1 VVSSLSRVLCV
12 ALLSLLATGPAR
24 ADDSAD
30 EAELAFTLGAEAY
43 QRGDYRTALQHFLVS
58 NRLVANRNVL
68 FNIARSYEELAQY
81 PEAYRYY
88 TQALDGESDPA
99 ARAKIEAALQKLGAR
114 IAVLRIET
122 KPPGA
127 TLYLERRDLGARGTS
142 PRRFGVAP
150 GRYKVIAELPGY
162 EPRELVLPEAKIGE
176 ELPVVLEL
184 EQILG
189 EAEITRPA
197 GAVVRVG
204 DASAAP
210 SCSVPCVLSLAPG
223 RHRLF
228 LSQAGF
234 RPQEV
239 PVDVVRDQRAKLAP
253 ELEALT
259 GSLVVSTD
267 EPGAMVRVDGRTRGF
282 TPTIITLTVGE
293 HDVIVSLSGFRD
305 VAAKVSV
312 VEGRE
317 TKLPITLI
325 QAEEVVA
332 ASRVSETVEQAPS
345 SVSIVSRREL
355 QAFAYPTIA
364 EALRGQPGVYL
375 WDDRSYQT
383 LGIRGLGFL
392 GSYGNRVLVLYDGH
406 PANDNWLGSSY
417 VGYDAMTDLAD
428 AERIE
433 LVRGPGSVLYGT
445 NAFSGVINVV
455 ERERDPGVS
464 GGVSTNLAGVA
475 RGRLRGDVKL
485 GRDGRVWSSV
495 ATARGQGRDFYFSEY
510 DAPETND
517 GVVRGQDGFV
527 TGSFRGG
534 ARYGVFKAQWHLHS
548 HRKELP
554 TGEYETDITDPRARQ
569 TDTRAFVEL
578 SAAPV
583 LSESFSLVTRAHVN
597 AYRFRGLYP
606 RLPEDGGL
614 EVDTYRGQW
623 VGLEQRVSF
632 TPADGLRF
640 TLGGEG
646 QIHYEVAQTARDESG
661 VFLDDDN
668 PYQIGAIYAL
678 ADVDVTPSARVSA
691 GARYDA
697 YSSIGGSLN
706 PRLAFVFAPY
716 AAGTSK
722 ILGGRA
728 FRAPSVYE
736 LYYNDG
742 GITQE
747 ASPDLEPESVYS
759 AELEHTHRFSSTIVG
774 VVSTYGNYVSD
785 VIVSQGAG
793 DEDEPLYYENSRT
806 PLVTLG
812 GELGVRRDFRRG
824 IMFGASYGISHA
836 RYLAGP
842 SVSDLFE
849 LRRDPTRR
857 EVANAPVHLASVR
870 GTVPILSRALLAA
883 TRISIEGPRFDRNE
897 YRDDEPQGR
906 SNPAVIWDLVLS
918 GEEPRFGLTY
928 SFGVYNAFD
937 WRYSLPASVEFTQRR
952 LLQDGRSFLASAEIA
967 F

>member
-1 VVSSLSRVLCV
+1 MVSSLARVLCF
-12 ALLSLLATGPAR
+12 ALLALSAAVPAR

-88 TQALDGESDPA
+88 TQALDGETDAS
-99 ARAKIEAALQKLGAR
+99 ARTKIEGALQKLGAR

-127 TLYLERRDLGARGTS
+127 TLYLERRDLGSRGTS

-162 EPRELVLPEAKIGE
+162 EPRELELSEVKVGE

-189 EAEITRPA
+189 EAELTAPA
-197 GAVVRVG
+197 GASVHV
-204 DASAAP
+204 DDMNAPP
-210 SCSVPCVLSLAPG
+210 SCRVPCVLSLSPG

-234 RPQEV
+234 RAGEV
-239 PVDVVRDQRAKLAP
+239 PVDVVRNQRTKLAP

-282 TPTIITLTVGE
+282 TPTIVTLTVGA
-293 HDVIVSLSGFRD
+293 HDVLVSLAGFRD
-305 VAAKVSV
+305 VSQKVTV
-312 VEGRE
+312 LEARE
-317 TKLPITLI
+317 TKLDLTLI

-355 QAFAYPTIA
+355 EAFAYPTIS

-383 LGIRGLGFL
+383 LGVRGLGFL
-392 GSYGNRVLVLYDGH
+392 GGYGNRVLVLYDGH

-417 VGYDAMTDLAD
+417 VGYDALTDLSD
-428 AERIE
+428 VERVE

-455 ERERDPGVS
+455 AREREPGVS
-464 GGVSTNLAGVA
+464 GGLSTNLAGVG
-475 RGRLRGDVKL
+475 RGRVRGDVKL
-485 GRDGRVWSSV
+485 GRDGHVWSSL

-510 DAPETND
+510 DTPQTNA

-583 LSESFSLVTRAHVN
+583 LSDGFSLVTRAHVN

-606 RLPEDGGL
+606 RVPEDGGL

-623 VGLEQRVSF
+623 VGLEQRVLF
-632 TPADGLRF
+632 TPAEGVRF

-646 QIHYEVAQTARDESG
+646 QIHYEVTQAARDETG
-661 VFLDDDN
+661 VFLDDDS

-678 ADVDVTPSARVSA
+678 ADVDVADRARLSA

-697 YSSIGGSLN
+697 YSSFGGSLN
-706 PRLAFVFAPY
+706 PRLAVVFAPY
-716 AAGTSK
+716 EAGTSK
-722 ILGGRA
+722 VLGGKA

-742 GITQE
+742 GITQN
-747 ASPDLEPESVYS
+747 ASPDLAPESVYS
-759 AELEHTHRFSSTIVG
+759 AELEHTHRFSPTVAG
-774 VVSTYGNYVSD
+774 FFSTYGNYVSE
-785 VIVSQGAG
+785 VIVSQGEG
-793 DEDEPLYYENSRT
+793 DENDPLHYENSRT

-824 IMFGASYGISHA
+824 IMLAASYGISHA
-836 RYLAGP
+836 RYLAGE
-842 SVSDLFE
+842 SASDLFA

-857 EVANAPVHLASVR
+857 EVANAPLHLASLR

-883 TRISIEGPRFDRNE
+883 TRVSIEGPRFDRNE
-897 YRDDEPQGR
+897 YADDEPQGR
-906 SNPAVIWDLVLS
+906 SNAAVIWDLVLS
-918 GEEPRFGLTY
+918 GEEPRIGLTY
-928 SFGVYNAFD
+928 AFGVYNAFD
-937 WRYSLPASVEFTQRR
+937 WRYSLPASVEFRQRR
-952 LLQDGRSFLASAEIA
+952 LPQDGRSFLASAELA

>member
-1 VVSSLSRVLCV
+1 MSSSLGRVLCF
-12 ALLSLLATGPAR
+12 AAFTLLATASAR

-68 FNIARSYEELAQY
+68 FNIARSYEELGQY

-88 TQALDGESDPA
+88 TQALDGETDAA
-99 ARAKIEAALQKLGAR
+99 ARAKIDAALEKLGAR

-127 TLYLERRDLGARGTS
+127 TLYLERRDLGPRGTS

-162 EPRELVLPEAKIGE
+162 EAREVVLPEAKAGE
-176 ELPVVLEL
+176 EVPVVLEL

-189 EAEITRPA
+189 EVELAAPK
-197 GAVVRVG
+197 GASVRVD
-204 DASAAP
+204 DAAAAP
-210 SCSVPCVLSLAPG
+210 RCRVPCVLRLAPG
-223 RHRLF
+223 SHRLY
-228 LSQAGF
+228 LSQEGF
-234 RPQEV
+234 RTQEV
-239 PVDVVRDQRAKLAP
+239 AVDVVRNQRKTLAP

-267 EPGAMVRVDGRTRGF
+267 EPGAMVRVGGRTRGF

-293 HDVIVSLSGFRD
+293 HDVKVSLSGFRD
-305 VAAKVSV
+305 VDRKVTI
-312 VEGRE
+312 VEARE
-317 TKLPITLI
+317 TKLSLTLI

-345 SVSIVSRREL
+345 SVSIVSRKEL
-355 QAFAYPTIA
+355 SAFAYPTIA

-383 LGIRGLGFL
+383 LGIRGLGLL
-392 GSYGNRVLVLYDGH
+392 GSYGNRVLVLYGGH

-417 VGYDAMTDLAD
+417 IGYDALTDLSD

-455 ERERDPGVS
+455 EREREPGVS
-464 GGVSTNLAGVA
+464 LGASTNLNSVG

-485 GRDGRVWSSV
+485 GREGHLWSSV
-495 ATARGQGRDFYFSEY
+495 AAARGQGRDFYFREY

-517 GVVRGQDGFV
+517 GIVRGQDGFV
-527 TGSFRGG
+527 AGTFRGG

-578 SAAPV
+578 SAAPSV
-583 LSESFSLVTRAHVN
+583 SEDLSLVTRAHAN

-623 VGLEQRVSF
+623 VGLEQRVLF
-632 TPADGLRF
+632 TPAQGLRF

-646 QIHYEVAQTARDESG
+646 QIHYEVAQSARDESG
-661 VFLDDDN
+661 VFLDEN
-668 PYQIGAIYAL
+668 RPYQIGAIYAL
-678 ADVDVTPSARVSA
+678 ADVDVGPRARVSA

-697 YSSIGGSLN
+697 YSSFGGSLN
-706 PRLAFVFAPY
+706 PRVAVVFSPY
-716 AAGTSK
+716 ELGTSK
-722 ILGGRA
+722 ILGGKA
-728 FRAPSVYE
+728 FRAPSAYE

-742 GITQE
+742 GTTQV
-747 ASPDLEPESVYS
+747 ASPDLAPESVYS
-759 AELEHTHRFSSTIVG
+759 FELEHTHRFSPTIAG
-774 VVSTYGNYVSD
+774 VAAGYANYVRD
-785 VIVSQGAG
+785 VIVSRGAG
-793 DEDEPLYYENSRT
+793 DEDDPLRYENSRT

-812 GELGVRRDFRRG
+812 GEIGVRRDFRRG
-824 IMFGASYGISHA
+824 VMLGASYGFSHA
-836 RYLAGP
+836 RYLSGP
-842 SVSDLFE
+842 SASDLFA
-849 LRRDPTRR
+849 LRRDPERR
-857 EVANAPVHLASVR
+857 EVANAPVHLASLR
-870 GTVPILSRALLAA
+870 GTVPLLSRGLLLA
-883 TRISIEGPRFDRNE
+883 TRLSIEGPRYDRYENAG
-897 YRDDEPQGR
+897 DEPQGR
-906 SNPAVIWDLVLS
+906 SSSAVIWDIVLT
-918 GEEPRFGLTY
+918 GEEPRLGLTY

-937 WRYSLPASVEFTQRR
+937 WRYSLPASAEFRQRR
-952 LLQDGRSFLASAEIA
+952 LPQDGRSFLASAEIA